1 MILVFFISLFVVIIA
16 DVYELNFLKDK
27 VEDLQSIYATMAVR
41 KVIIISF
48 ILIVAFIAHFINKE
62 VNYDYMTGLYSRR
75 KLFFDLNKMMGN
87 KVMFTLCFLDL
98 NEFKAI
104 NDEYGHPV
112 GDMYLVE
119 FGKVVRT
126 LNPKMIRW
134 YRYAG
139 DEFVAIIKNNLE
151 IEKCIQSI
159 RSINKQEIEIAGGNF
174 LTISFAI
181 GSAQNDFISSADEL
195 IKKADDAMYVEK
207 NIQKNAKI

>member
-1 MILVFFISLFVVIIA
+1 VVIVA
-16 DVYELNFLKDK
+16 DAFELNFLKDK
-27 VEDLQSIYATMAVR
+27 VEDLHSIYVAITVR

-48 ILIVAFIAHFINKE
+48 ILIIAFITHFINKE

-75 KLFFDLNKMMGN
+75 KLFFDLNKMMSN

-112 GDMYLVE
+112 GDIYLVE
-119 FGKVVRT
+119 FGKVVRR
-126 LNPKMIRW
+126 LNSKMIRW

-139 DEFVAIIKNNLE
+139 DEFVAIIKGNLE